1 MKDISV
7 RFPVGRLIAVAGVSG
22 SGKSSLIA
30 ETLVPLMARTL
41 GTANSAASSAGEDAG
56 DISSA
61 VLSGDL
67 PSSVEFVDQSSL
79 GRTARGNPA
88 SYTGVFTSIREFFGT
103 SSEAAEAGAS
113 PADFSFNSGKGRCP
127 HCAGTGWEH
136 VEMQFL
142 SDIYLPCPVC
152 RGRRWQDWILAVRPE
167 LDDGVRRSIDEVLD
181 LTVEEAAAAF
191 ANHPA
196 IIKSLSLLSLTGLGY
211 LKLGQPLSTLSGGE
225 RQRLKLA
232 ARIAEGIPQK
242 HRRSDAAWNG
252 QLFVFD
258 EPTTGLHFADT
269 AKLVDIFDRLTHLG
283 ATVIV
288 IEHNL
293 DVIGAADWVIELG
306 PDGGAAGGSLIFA
319 GTPADMTAQGTLT
332 GKALSAWR
340 RAQNGDQSR
349 EDFSTCRRSIRPG
362 TPIRWQE
369 KPAPSLLKALKN
381 TI

>member
-306 PDGGAAGGSLIFA
+306 PDGGAAGGSLILPEPPP
-319 GTPADMTAQGTLT
+319 T
-332 GKALSAWR
+332 
-340 RAQNGDQSR
+340 
-349 EDFSTCRRSIRPG
+349 
-362 TPIRWQE
+362 
-369 KPAPSLLKALKN
+369 
-381 TI
+381 

>member
-1 MKDISV
+1 
-7 RFPVGRLIAVAGVSG
+7 
-22 SGKSSLIA
+22 
-30 ETLVPLMARTL
+30 
-41 GTANSAASSAGEDAG
+41 
-56 DISSA
+56 
-61 VLSGDL
+61 
-67 PSSVEFVDQSSL
+67 
-79 GRTARGNPA
+79 
-88 SYTGVFTSIREFFGT
+88 
-103 SSEAAEAGAS
+103 
-113 PADFSFNSGKGRCP
+113 
-127 HCAGTGWEH
+127 
-136 VEMQFL
+136 MQFL

-181 LTVEEAAAAF
+181 LTVEEVAAAF

-252 QLFVFD
+252 PLFVFD

-293 DVIGAADWVIELG
+293 DVIGTADWVIELG

-319 GTPADMTAQGTLT
+319 GTPVEMAAQGTLT

-349 EDFSTCRRSIRPG
+349 EDFFNLPPLNPTRNTDTLAREASAIVIEGAKEHNLKNLSVDIPRDVFTVITGPSGSGKSTLAFDIVFAEGQRRYLESLNAYARSMVQPPPEPDVSSIRGIPPTVAIEQRTTRGGLRSTVATMTEIYHFLRLLYVKLGTEYCPNCGIPVETQTPG
-362 TPIRWQE
+362 LI
-369 KPAPSLLKALKN
+369 A
-381 TI
+381 

>member
-1 MKDISV
+1 
-7 RFPVGRLIAVAGVSG
+7 
-22 SGKSSLIA
+22 
-30 ETLVPLMARTL
+30 
-41 GTANSAASSAGEDAG
+41 
-56 DISSA
+56 
-61 VLSGDL
+61 
-67 PSSVEFVDQSSL
+67 
-79 GRTARGNPA
+79 
-88 SYTGVFTSIREFFGT
+88 
-103 SSEAAEAGAS
+103 
-113 PADFSFNSGKGRCP
+113 
-127 HCAGTGWEH
+127 
-136 VEMQFL
+136 MQFL

-232 ARIAEGIPQK
+232 ARIAEGIPQNIAVQMQ
-242 HRRSDAAWNG
+242 HGTDR
-252 QLFVFD
+252 FCFD

-349 EDFSTCRRSIRPG
+349 EDFFNLPPLNPTRNADTLAREASAIVIEGAKEHNLKNLSVDIPRDVFTVITGPSGSGKSTLAFDIVLRRASADI
-362 TPIRWQE
+362 
-369 KPAPSLLKALKN
+369 LKA
-381 TI
+381 